1 MHGRRGSEV
10 GEGKGQVCNVRGVG
24 TDTADIEE
32 KGAVGQ
38 YTDPGGVS
46 RSGWGGGDG
55 IIVCLPL
62 EPG

>member
-38 YTDPGGVS
+38 YTD
-46 RSGWGGGDG
+46 RGGGATLWVG
-55 IIVCLPL
+55 
-62 EPG
+62 GG